1 MSTLGTID
9 ELLVAAR
16 QDQRALGEL
25 LESYRGRLMRRAEK
39 QLTRLQPRCDAGDIV
54 QQTLTEALD
63 GFAGFVGS
71 SEPEFSAWIN
81 AIYKNVNGSAVR
93 VHIQAQK
100 RSITKE
106 ALISHG
112 HGSVSCG
119 TELASDE
126 STPSTRLMRG
136 EKTARVVRLLE
147 LLPERQAAALRLR
160 FYQKLPMRDLASVL
174 GTSEL
179 AAAGLIKRGLQT
191 LRQRLNE
198 FSGP

>member
-1 MSTLGTID
+1 MNTLGTID

-16 QDQRALGEL
+16 QDPTALGEL
-25 LESYRGRLMRRAEK
+25 LESYRGRLMRKAEK
-39 QLTRLQPRCDAGDIV
+39 QLTRLQRRCDAADFV
-54 QQTLTEALD
+54 QQTLAEAFD

-81 AIYKNVNGSAVR
+81 AIFKHVNGSAVR

-106 ALISHG
+106 AFIRQS

-136 EKTARVVRLLE
+136 EKTACVVRLLE

-160 FYQKLPMRDLASVL
+160 FYGKLSMRDLARVL
-174 GTSEL
+174 GTTEL

-191 LRQRLNE
+191 LRQRLTE
-198 FSGP
+198 FSWP